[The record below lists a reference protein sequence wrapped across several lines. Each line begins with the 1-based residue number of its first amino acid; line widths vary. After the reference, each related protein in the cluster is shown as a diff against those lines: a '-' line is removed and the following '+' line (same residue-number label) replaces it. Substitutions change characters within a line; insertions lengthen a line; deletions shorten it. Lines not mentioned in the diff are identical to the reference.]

1 MSCSRP
7 PLPRA
12 RVPRPRSPLAALK
25 AAALI
30 GCPFCLD
37 IGSTEARGAGVSEAE
52 PRDLAT
58 YRESPLFSVLD
69 RAVLDYA
76 AAMTRTPVTVPDELF
91 ARLRDGLGPAALVE
105 LTATIAWES
114 FRSRFNHA
122 LGIQAQGFSEGAYCL
137 RPEAAEGAVA

>member
-105 LTATIAWES
+105 LTATIA
-114 FRSRFNHA
+114 
-122 LGIQAQGFSEGAYCL
+122 
-137 RPEAAEGAVA
+137 